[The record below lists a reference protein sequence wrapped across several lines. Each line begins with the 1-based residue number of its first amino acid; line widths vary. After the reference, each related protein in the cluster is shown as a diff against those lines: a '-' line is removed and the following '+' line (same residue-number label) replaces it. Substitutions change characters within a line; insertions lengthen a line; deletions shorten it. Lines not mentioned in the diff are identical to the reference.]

1 MENFSFRSSVKKY
14 VNGSILLIFATVA
27 AFIVANLDA
36 TSEWYKQAFDQ
47 PVSLSVG
54 KFNIFSHDGLPM
66 TAGAFINDF
75 LMAIFFLSVGL
86 EIKREILCG
95 ELSTVRKAMLPV
107 IGACG
112 GMLVPVIVFFI
123 INTLSSSNPLA
134 SRGMAIPMATDIA
147 FSLGVL
153 SMFSKRVPIG
163 LKVFLAALAVA
174 DDLGGIF
181 VIAIKYT
188 DHLNL
193 VYLQW
198 ALFFI
203 GLLIVGN
210 WRRIHVKSF
219 YVTVGCAL
227 WYCMHGSGIH
237 ATIAGVILAFCVPA
251 SLRNG
256 TKFYIE
262 RLRKCLSNFPVIEVT
277 HADRSKPALLTESQV
292 HQLKSIE
299 SASDRLISPL
309 QDLEDSLKNPI
320 NLLIIPLFA
329 FANAGVNLSGMD
341 LSNLF
346 SGVGLSVLLGL
357 LVGKFV
363 GVFSFSWISIKM
375 GWVQLPANSTWKS
388 FASVCM
394 LCGIGFTVSMFM
406 ADLSYRPVNELGM
419 LADSKLGILCG
430 SIASALIGAF
440 LLNKHLPKD
449 ASETVTK

>member
-1 MENFSFRSSVKKY
+1 MHSIQGNAFGRVDHIAGLINNCTVGSKCPAIKGISLTGESRRLTSVAD
-14 VNGSILLIFATVA
+14 L
-27 AFIVANLDA
+27 
-36 TSEWYKQAFDQ
+36 
-47 PVSLSVG
+47 VG
-54 KFNIFSHDGLPM
+54 E
-66 TAGAFINDF
+66 DF
-75 LMAIFFLSVGL
+75 HRA
-86 EIKREILCG
+86 
-95 ELSTVRKAMLPV
+95 LPV
-107 IGACG
+107 RIDQRTFLNNILANQVNSHILPDGIHG
-112 GMLVPVIVFFI
+112 KIPGMLFSVPVDNPAQLISVCVRDLTRMCCLLALFHRLRLC
-123 INTLSSSNPLA
+123 LS
-134 SRGMAIPMATDIA
+134 
-147 FSLGVL
+147 
-153 SMFSKRVPIG
+153 
-163 LKVFLAALAVA
+163 
-174 DDLGGIF
+174 F
-181 VIAIKYT
+181 VIQVNRDGTHVCIRG
-188 DHLNL
+188 N
-193 VYLQW
+193 
-198 ALFFI
+198 I
-203 GLLIVGN
+203 GLLIFGN

-262 RLRKCLSNFPVIEVT
+262 RIRKCLSNFPVIEVT